1 MLFNLQQGQFG
12 RRRIGGAAAQPI
24 QYGSFTGPASVT
36 TQDVTGLGYTP
47 SLVLMWCNER
57 TAAGSAG
64 TGAAARM
71 YFGAAVPGGNKWS
84 IACLAEEVGTPDTRS
99 GFRSDYALMGLSDTT
114 DAQNGLIDT
123 LTGITDGFRVNW
135 TVSSSAIVQYLA
147 FPPALSVHVGTFDSG
162 TSTGTQDITAPG
174 FQPSLVLFGS
184 SISNNTEGV
193 AAGGSFSIGAGSSA
207 AARAALNGYLRD
219 GSSLSRG
226 QASASKVIVQTNG
239 ASNVLDID
247 YNGTVSGGFQID
259 VATAPASSTRVGYV
273 AVAGSGFSAIVGT
286 FASPTSLGTQAY
298 TGAGFAPTA
307 LLTFGRGNT
316 SLDSLLAACQ
326 LAIGAGTS
334 SSNRG
339 ALGMGVVGAAGG
351 DTAQFLSTSRI
362 FGAQGGA
369 SGSPDQLADLVSF
382 DADGFTLDWTS
393 VTASATYNG
402 YIAMR
407 YNP

>member
-1 MLFNLQQGQFG
+1 MSFLINPY
-12 RRRIGGAAAQPI
+12 RYAAAPAVGDI
-24 QYGSFTGPASVT
+24 TYGSFTGPSSVT
-36 TQDVTGLGYTP
+36 TQDVTGLGFTP

-57 TAAGSAG
+57 TAAGGATG
-64 TGAAARM
+64 TGRL

-84 IACLAEEVGTPDTRS
+84 IACLAEEVATPDTRS

-135 TVSSSAIVQYLA
+135 TVSSGAIVQYLA

-162 TSTGTQDITAPG
+162 TSTGTQNITAPG
-174 FQPSLVLFGS
+174 FQPALVLFGS
-184 SISNNTEGV
+184 SISNTTEGV

-226 QASASKVIVQTNG
+226 QASASKVIVQTSG

-259 VATAPASSTRVGYV
+259 VATAPAASTRVGYV
-273 AVAGSGFSAIVGT
+273 AIAGAGFSATAGT
-286 FASPTSLGTQAY
+286 FASKTSTGTQAY
-298 TGAGFAPTA
+298 TGVGFVPTA

-316 SLDSLLAACQ
+316 SLDTLLSACQ
-326 LAIGAGTS
+326 LGIGAGTS

-339 ALGMGVVGAAGG
+339 ALGMGAVGAAGG
-351 DTAQFLSTSRI
+351 DTSQFLSTSRI
-362 FGAQGGA
+362 FGAIGGA
-369 SGSPDQLADLVSF
+369 SGGPDQLADLVSF
-382 DADGFTLDWTS
+382 DADGFTLDWTTA
-393 VTASATYNG
+393 TASATHNG
-402 YIAMR
+402 YVAMR
-407 YNP
+407 YDP